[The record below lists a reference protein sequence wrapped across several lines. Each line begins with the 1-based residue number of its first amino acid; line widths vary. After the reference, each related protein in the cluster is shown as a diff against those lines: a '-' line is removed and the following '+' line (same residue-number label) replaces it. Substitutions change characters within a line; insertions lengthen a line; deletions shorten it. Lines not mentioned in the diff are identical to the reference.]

1 MRKKIISLSIA
12 ITLLLCTILH
22 TSITVKAAEDELYRY
37 RETLEKIN
45 EELGTHYSFPTQE
58 QLKAENKSYN
68 DLINFYTSMGIND
81 FIKYVKKAY
90 RNERLG
96 IYSRLNYAQNMEDSI
111 STVAYDK
118 IQRFYYDSK
127 WNNCFYIDSTLYS
140 ADGKE
145 RYASIN
151 HYGYNNST
159 YPCYK
164 PTSMTHSKSSDCTEV
179 TCIFKCVKYVAKNLI
194 EGVTCTLKVT
204 FRASSGNVY
213 ATTTA

>member
-1 MRKKIISLSIA
+1 
-12 ITLLLCTILH
+12 
-22 TSITVKAAEDELYRY
+22 
-37 RETLEKIN
+37 
-45 EELGTHYSFPTQE
+45 
-58 QLKAENKSYN
+58 
-68 DLINFYTSMGIND
+68 MGIND

-127 WNNCFYIDSTLYS
+127 WNNYFYIDSTLYS

-179 TCIFKCVKYVAKNLI
+179 TCIQV
-194 EGVTCTLKVT
+194 
-204 FRASSGNVY
+204 R
-213 ATTTA
+213 